1 MSSKAFRGEV
11 WTNVHPDIL
20 RLMLEINNEEV
31 DNCVGQDSHSKHAVE
46 LMQRQFNA
54 PVDVTYAI
62 NGTGAN
68 VLALK
73 GMLRH
78 GDTVIC
84 AEQAHINTYEC
95 GALEA
100 TVGAKILPIE
110 SADGKLSPA
119 MLDKLLL
126 KNKKYKYHPRV
137 VAITQ
142 PTEFGTLYSLKEMKA
157 LCDHAHGLGMSVFL
171 DGARIGAAAAALD
184 ASLHQLIE
192 ETGVDV
198 FTFGGTK
205 AGAMFGEMIVSRHHE
220 FAKDICYYQKQS
232 LQHLDKSKYLGV
244 QMEYILETGIWL
256 QNAAKA
262 NRMAK
267 LLEAKLL
274 GKGVEIFYP
283 VETNMVFC
291 VIEPKKLEEITR
303 HFDMHYWD
311 EFTHVVRLATN
322 YLTTE
327 DEINALAA
335 LF

>member
-11 WTNVHPDIL
+11 WTNVHLDIL
-20 RLMLEINNEEV
+20 RLMLEINDEPV
-31 DNCVGQDSHSKHAVE
+31 DGNAGQDAHSKHAAD
-46 LMQRQFNA
+46 LMKQQFNG
-54 PVDVTYAI
+54 PVDVGFAI

-73 GMLRH
+73 GMLHH

-95 GALEA
+95 GSLEA
-100 TVGAKILPIE
+100 TVGAKILSIE
-110 SADGKLSPA
+110 APDGKLSPA
-119 MLDKLLL
+119 LLDRLLL
-126 KNKKYKYHPRV
+126 KNKKYKYHPKV

-142 PTEFGTLYSLKEMKA
+142 PTEFGTLYSLAELKA
-157 LCDHAHGLGMSVFL
+157 LCDHVHSLGMAVFL
-171 DGARIGAAAAALD
+171 DGARIGAAIAALD
-184 ASLHQLIE
+184 TSLHQMIE

-205 AGAMFGEMIVSRHHE
+205 AGAMFGEMIVSRRPE
-220 FAKDICYYQKQS
+220 FAENISYYQKQS
-232 LQHLDKSKYLGV
+232 LQHLDKSKFLGV
-244 QMEYILETGIWL
+244 QMECILETGLWL
-256 QNAAKA
+256 KNAARA
-262 NRMAK
+262 NEM
-267 LLEAKLL
+267 AKLL
-274 GKGVEIFYP
+274 GKKLAAKGVGLFYP

-291 VIEPKKLEEITR
+291 VIEPDKLNEITR

-327 DEINALAA
+327 EQINALVD